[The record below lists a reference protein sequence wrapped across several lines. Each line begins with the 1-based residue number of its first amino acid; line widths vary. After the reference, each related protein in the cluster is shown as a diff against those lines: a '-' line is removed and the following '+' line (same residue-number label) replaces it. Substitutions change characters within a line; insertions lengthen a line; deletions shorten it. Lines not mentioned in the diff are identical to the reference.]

1 MKKIRIMMIGVAL
14 IFASALQAQ
23 VNENVEGVA
32 APKPPNPPKKA
43 RAVSGV
49 VVSNN
54 HNFTYSS
61 AGFGRSNGPKSWKEI
76 KVPNLGNKLL
86 LKLDNVYIEGY
97 KGKDVLITAKVE
109 ESEEND
115 RAKGLR
121 VINGSGLS
129 DNSGLG
135 MNIKTEG
142 GVTEI
147 SMVGMPLEDSIRIR
161 IPMDLPVTIKG
172 GRGAMF
178 NAGEIELKDIRAE
191 VEVASTMGNVN
202 LLNVTGP
209 INVKVA
215 QGDVT
220 AKFVQ
225 PVKGPISLVA
235 EMGAVDVAFPKNF
248 GANVDVKSA
257 MGNIYAADEF
267 QFEKQSEEPKS
278 TPMGN
283 AVKGKM
289 NGGGQDV
296 ILKTSMGDIYIRTQ
310 K

>member
-23 VNENVEGVA
+23 VNETVEGVA

-235 EMGAVDVAFPKNF
+235 AMGAVDVAFPKNF

-278 TPMGN
+278 NPMGN

>member
-1 MKKIRIMMIGVAL
+1 MIGMAL

-23 VNENVEGVA
+23 VNESVEGVA

-49 VVSNN
+49 AVSNST
-54 HNFTYSS
+54 NFTFNSS
-61 AGFGRSNGPKSWKEI
+61 GFGGSNGPKSWKEI
-76 KVPNLGNKLL
+76 KVPNLGSKLL

-109 ESEEND
+109 DNEGND

-121 VINGSGLS
+121 VVNGSGLS

-147 SMVGMPLEDSIRIR
+147 SMVGMPLEDSIRIK
-161 IPMDLPVTIKG
+161 IPMDLPLTIKG

-178 NAGEIELKDIRAE
+178 NAGVIELKDMHAE
-191 VEVASTMGNVN
+191 VEVSNTMGNVN

-235 EMGAVDVAFPKNF
+235 AMGAVDVAFPKNF

-267 QFEKQSEEPKS
+267 QFEKSAEEPQS
-278 TPMGN
+278 IPMGN

-296 ILKTSMGDIYIRTQ
+296 ILKTSLGDIYIRTQ

>member
-121 VINGSGLS
+121 VINGSS

-235 EMGAVDVAFPKNF
+235 AMGAVDVAFPKNF

>member
-23 VNENVEGVA
+23 VNETVEGVA

-49 VVSNN
+49 AVSNST
-54 HNFTYSS
+54 NFTFNSS
-61 AGFGRSNGPKSWKEI
+61 GFGGSNGPKSWKEI
-76 KVPNLGNKLL
+76 KVPNLGSKLL

-109 ESEEND
+109 DNEGNE

-121 VINGSGLS
+121 VVNGSGLS

-135 MNIKTEG
+135 MNIKTEA

-161 IPMDLPVTIKG
+161 IPMDLPLTING

-178 NAGEIELKDIRAE
+178 NAGVIELKDMRAE
-191 VEVASTMGNVN
+191 VEVSNTMGNVN

-235 EMGAVDVAFPKNF
+235 AMGAVDVAFPKNF

-267 QFEKQSEEPKS
+267 QFEKSTEEPRS

-296 ILKTSMGDIYIRTQ
+296 ILKTSLGDIYIRTQ

>member
-1 MKKIRIMMIGVAL
+1 MKTLKIMMIGMAL
-14 IFASALQAQ
+14 IFANALQAQ
-23 VNENVEGVA
+23 VNENREGVP
-32 APKPPNPPKKA
+32 APKAPHAPKA
-43 RAVSGV
+43 PQVAAEAVA
-49 VVSNN
+49 
-54 HNFTYSS
+54 S
-61 AGFGRSNGPKSWKEI
+61 ALGSFYGNGPKSWKEI
-76 KVPNLGNKLL
+76 RVPNVGNKLL

-109 ESEEND
+109 DKDDND

-121 VINGSGLS
+121 VINGAGLS
-129 DNSGLG
+129 DNSGIG

-147 SMVGMPLEDSIRIR
+147 TMIGMPLEDSIRIKVPLD
-161 IPMDLPVTIKG
+161 IPITVKG

-178 NAGEIELKDIRAE
+178 NGGNIELKDIRAE
-191 VEVASTMGNVN
+191 VEVASSMGTVN

-209 INVKVA
+209 ISVKVA
-215 QGDVT
+215 QGDVV
-220 AKFVQ
+220 AKFVE
-225 PVKGPISLVA
+225 PVKGPISLIA
-235 EMGAVDVAFPKNF
+235 AMGAVDVAFPNNF
-248 GANVDVKSA
+248 GANMDIKSS

-267 QFEKQSEEPKS
+267 QFEKQAEEPRS

-296 ILKTSMGDIYIRTQ
+296 ILKTSMGDIYIRSQ

>member
-1 MKKIRIMMIGVAL
+1 MMIGVAL

-23 VNENVEGVA
+23 INETVEGVA

-49 VVSNN
+49 AVSNST
-54 HNFTYSS
+54 NFTFNSS
-61 AGFGRSNGPKSWKEI
+61 GFGGSNGPKSWKEI
-76 KVPNLGNKLL
+76 KVPNLGSKLL

-109 ESEEND
+109 DNEGNE

-121 VINGSGLS
+121 VVNGSGLS

-135 MNIKTEG
+135 MNIKTEA

-147 SMVGMPLEDSIRIR
+147 SMVGMPLEDSIRIK
-161 IPMDLPVTIKG
+161 IPMDLPLTIKG

-178 NAGEIELKDIRAE
+178 NAGVIELKDMRAE
-191 VEVASTMGNVN
+191 VEVSNTMGNVN

-235 EMGAVDVAFPKNF
+235 AMGAVDVAFPKNF

-267 QFEKQSEEPKS
+267 QFEKSTEEPRS

-296 ILKTSMGDIYIRTQ
+296 ILKTSLGDIYIRTQ